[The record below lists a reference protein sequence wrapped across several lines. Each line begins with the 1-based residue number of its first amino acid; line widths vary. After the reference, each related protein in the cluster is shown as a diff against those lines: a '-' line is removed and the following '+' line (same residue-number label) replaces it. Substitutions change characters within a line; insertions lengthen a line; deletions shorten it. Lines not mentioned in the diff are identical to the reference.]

1 MIQLLLLSLVLLFK
15 SYVESY
21 LWTEEQ
27 IVSYMSSRPRGY
39 FPHLFSKAGF
49 KTGMEVG
56 KSCIQS

>member
-1 MIQLLLLSLVLLFK
+1 MQLSLLLSLILLR
-15 SYVESY
+15 SYIEAY

-27 IVSYMSSRPRGY
+27 IINYMSSRPRGY

-56 KSCIQS
+56 KFKIK